1 MDFQCFEFLLREF
14 FRTMSSNMVRLAF
27 LTALILPVSVWAQG
41 AKPWQTYKWSAV
53 DKSGKR
59 FTEEQF
65 WNKRPPWNDAVV
77 KHVEPLYPY
86 EERAR
91 KHMGAG
97 LFKMEIDLGTGAV
110 RHVSV
115 VKSTGY
121 NRLDEAAK
129 GALVGWKFTPNSWRE
144 VNLPVNFLMRTQI
157 PSLSH

>member
-1 MDFQCFEFLLREF
+1 ML
-14 FRTMSSNMVRLAF
+14 VRLIF
-27 LTALILPVSVWAQG
+27 LALILPGCLFAQT
-41 AKPWQTYKWSAV
+41 AKPWQTYQWSAI

-59 FTEEQF
+59 FTEQQF
-65 WNKRPPWNDAVV
+65 WNKRPPWNDAVL

-97 LFKMEIDLGTGAV
+97 LFRMEVDLATGAV
-110 RHVSV
+110 RRVAV

-144 VNLPVNFLMRTQI
+144 VNLPVNFVMASQI
-157 PSLSH
+157 PYFPH